1 MGKLK
6 KGILGGFSGK
16 VGNVVGASWKGID
29 YIRSLPAS
37 VKNPR
42 TNGQVAQRTKFSA
55 TMEFL
60 RPLNPLINVGFRS
73 AATGRLTAMNA
84 AMSYNVKNAVK
95 GEFPDFEVDFERVL
109 FSRGSLTGA
118 SRASANAEAGG
129 LVYDWE
135 SSEATNID
143 ASDEVV
149 FMAYNSDRKEAVY
162 TIGDATRMLGYGD
175 LAVPELWVGDTL
187 HTYMAFVSLDGK
199 ASSNSIYT
207 GSVVVEND

>member
-42 TNGQVAQRTKFSA
+42 TQGQVAQRTKFST

-60 RPLNPLINVGFRS
+60 RPLNQLINEGFRS
-73 AATGRLTAMNA
+73 ASTGKLTAMNA

-95 GEFPDFEVDFERVL
+95 GELPDFEMDFERVL
-109 FSRGSLTGA
+109 FSRGSLVGA
-118 SRASANAEAGG
+118 ATASANFLEESV
-129 LVYDWE
+129 VYDWE
-135 SSEATNID
+135 STGTSG
-143 ASDEVV
+143 ASSNDNVILV
-149 FMAYNSDRKEAVY
+149 AYNADRKEAVY
-162 TIGDATRMLGYGD
+162 SIGVATRVMGYGN
-175 LAVPELWVGDTL
+175 LAIPGLWEGDTL
-187 HTYMAFVSLDGK
+187 HTYIAFVSEDGK
-199 ASSNSIYT
+199 TSSNSMYT
-207 GSVVVEND
+207 GSVLVD